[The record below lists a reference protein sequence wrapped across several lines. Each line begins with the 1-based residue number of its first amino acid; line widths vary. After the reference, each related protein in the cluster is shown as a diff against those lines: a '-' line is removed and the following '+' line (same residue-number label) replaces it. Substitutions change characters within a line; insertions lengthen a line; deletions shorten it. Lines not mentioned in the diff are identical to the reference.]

1 MKRFFLILALA
12 VAAVGCTKVDEGSV
26 PVKLNEIQ
34 VSSKDNTRTEMSTPD
49 GKTFYHNWVKG
60 DAFALMDGAR
70 FIKYELQGEGGSTDE
85 VFTGEA
91 PVGPG
96 PYYVYY
102 PYKETIMD
110 IYTDATIKS
119 TFAWVFPSEVDY
131 TGGNIA
137 GEDAMI
143 GLSID
148 GKKVSMKNMC
158 GYIRLNIITPSVS
171 FLKTLEIT
179 APGGEAIAG
188 PYHVDLT
195 PEGIPEL
202 TLLESY
208 NNEVPSNKVT
218 VNFPDKI
225 MTVVGTELFIPLPAI
240 ELSEG
245 LTFVL
250 KGNFDGE
257 PEIVLSSST
266 ATLERN
272 VVVVMPD
279 YAMPTQEAQIGETIY
294 ETVGEAFDAANA
306 SDEDVTIKLLRSC
319 AAAKMLTLGSA
330 GSGDVTLDLNGKTLV
345 TSSTYAVVVDGRN
358 LTVTDNVSDP
368 TYVGGISSASGN
380 TSRYVVY
387 VQNGG
392 NLDWEKGNMR
402 ADGYRCLYVTS
413 DATATLHDGEFNSPG
428 QIALALGSSGK
439 KLEVVGDIKV
449 NTGASNSV
457 YLWGGEA
464 YLSAGHYYNT
474 SGALLYITGSAGR
487 AYVSGGYYSSGNIN
501 PIASG
506 SGIAYVTGG
515 YYNKAVQSIYT
526 FDPDG
531 NRYGNEVNDD
541 SEAEEFPFKVV
552 PITEPVATGV
562 RGNYVWDYASF
573 DAAALNATLTLGANT
588 VTLQKDIDAASTAT
602 FGNKSYAM
610 TLDLNGRK
618 VNSSVTPA
626 IEVPNGSNLTI
637 LDSSEDENGEIETS
651 ARLAVSVAGTL
662 NVNGGSFVSANTA
675 VGVSGGT
682 LKVLKGHFY
691 GASADVAGS
700 GDITLSSGFFKNKPD
715 AAMIEEDNAAISTSE
730 SFNGR
735 TYNWEIKRNYTVMKS
750 GTAFNTAIKSLAN
763 GSSVTSRAYQDAAVR
778 KIVFK
783 VEQDLASLSGGVD
796 ISTLGDGSVIAAFDG
811 GVVTVSTNYP
821 IIRTGA
827 EISYMFCDFRELTE
841 VEGWELVD
849 TRDVTNA
856 RNLVYCALKLERINI
871 SRMKTGNITN
881 MTSMFCDAPALVQ
894 EVFDFTNWD
903 TGNAT
908 AMNYMFDSVTVTTL
922 DLSSFNTA
930 KVTTMNS
937 MFRNCF
943 NLKNVNLGSFNTA
956 SVKNMAYMFNHC
968 DELETLDLSNF
979 NTANDTTMAYMFG
992 NNPKLKNLNIS
1003 SFRTANVQNMNN
1015 MFRSCSSLESL
1026 DLKNFN
1032 TSKVTLFLSM
1042 FYDCSALKSIDLS
1055 NATTDAVNPEGTN
1068 DGYISNAFNYMFYG
1082 CKSLET
1088 LDLRNFAYKKAGYQ
1102 HMFEGCVNMKEL
1114 HLDVFGDISKYRYVN
1129 DYNLS
1134 VGSDTA
1140 NTLLGQ
1146 NATAN
1151 SPCVIY
1157 TDDALLIRL
1166 LMFNRNYNNT
1176 GQYMNYGYAIRSWCK
1191 NGKIVFKKTGFSK
1204 PWTFTDDFNFSAAP
1218 TLDQIVAPTE

>member
-1 MKRFFLILALA
+1 M
-12 VAAVGCTKVDEGSV
+12 
-26 PVKLNEIQ
+26 
-34 VSSKDNTRTEMSTPD
+34 
-49 GKTFYHNWVKG
+49 
-60 DAFALMDGAR
+60 
-70 FIKYELQGEGGSTDE
+70 
-85 VFTGEA
+85 
-91 PVGPG
+91 
-96 PYYVYY
+96 
-102 PYKETIMD
+102 
-110 IYTDATIKS
+110 
-119 TFAWVFPSEVDY
+119 
-131 TGGNIA
+131 
-137 GEDAMI
+137 
-143 GLSID
+143 
-148 GKKVSMKNMC
+148 
-158 GYIRLNIITPSVS
+158 
-171 FLKTLEIT
+171 
-179 APGGEAIAG
+179 
-188 PYHVDLT
+188 
-195 PEGIPEL
+195 
-202 TLLESY
+202 
-208 NNEVPSNKVT
+208 
-218 VNFPDKI
+218 
-225 MTVVGTELFIPLPAI
+225 
-240 ELSEG
+240 
-245 LTFVL
+245 
-250 KGNFDGE
+250 
-257 PEIVLSSST
+257 
-266 ATLERN
+266 
-272 VVVVMPD
+272 
-279 YAMPTQEAQIGETIY
+279 
-294 ETVGEAFDAANA
+294 
-306 SDEDVTIKLLRSC
+306 
-319 AAAKMLTLGSA
+319 
-330 GSGDVTLDLNGKTLV
+330 
-345 TSSTYAVVVDGRN
+345 
-358 LTVTDNVSDP
+358 
-368 TYVGGISSASGN
+368 
-380 TSRYVVY
+380 
-387 VQNGG
+387 
-392 NLDWEKGNMR
+392 
-402 ADGYRCLYVTS
+402 
-413 DATATLHDGEFNSPG
+413 
-428 QIALALGSSGK
+428 
-439 KLEVVGDIKV
+439 
-449 NTGASNSV
+449 
-457 YLWGGEA
+457 
-464 YLSAGHYYNT
+464 
-474 SGALLYITGSAGR
+474 
-487 AYVSGGYYSSGNIN
+487 
-501 PIASG
+501 
-506 SGIAYVTGG
+506 
-515 YYNKAVQSIYT
+515 
-526 FDPDG
+526 
-531 NRYGNEVNDD
+531 
-541 SEAEEFPFKVV
+541 V

-1191 NGKIVFKKTGFSK
+1191 NGKIVFKKTGLSK